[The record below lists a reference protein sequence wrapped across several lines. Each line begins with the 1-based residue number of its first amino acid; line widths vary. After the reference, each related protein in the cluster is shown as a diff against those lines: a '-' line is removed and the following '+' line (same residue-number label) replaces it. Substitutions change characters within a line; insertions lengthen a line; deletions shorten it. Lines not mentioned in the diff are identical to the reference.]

1 MTGCYSKDLLLPT
14 SPRVG
19 VGGPRRR
26 GEGGGGLPMGCSCCV
41 LRVFNSNVASLSSFL
56 KENPLNIVILA
67 FFVLSVLHRVCLL
80 QDYRNASAA
89 AKGS

>member
-1 MTGCYSKDLLLPT
+1 
-14 SPRVG
+14 
-19 VGGPRRR
+19 
-26 GEGGGGLPMGCSCCV
+26 MGCSCCV